1 MPLCLPAPY
10 ETLTCCIPSAGG
22 AGQLVLS
29 AADQAA
35 LRRQLAE
42 QELLLKAYQAEN
54 ELAVGRMRQQQAEAQ
69 RQAAET
75 QQQVQE
81 LQVALALALAQ
92 QERERQ
98 PPPTPALDGARL
110 QEPLCL
116 QAELESVRAGAWQRQ
131 HELQQQVSVRLQ
143 E

>member
-1 MPLCLPAPY
+1 
-10 ETLTCCIPSAGG
+10 
-22 AGQLVLS
+22 VLS

-81 LQVALALALAQ
+81 LQVALALAQ